1 MPPLSPGKSEMVSS
15 DNNSAQIIQTEIFDS
30 RTKYDTKWS
39 SNLDWILS
47 RLVNYF
53 QYRELLTNFK
63 VAR

>member
-15 DNNSAQIIQTEIFDS
+15 DNNSAQIIQTEIFDA

-47 RLVNYF
+47 RLVNLFSVQTALDYC
-53 QYRELLTNFK
+53 
-63 VAR
+63 

>member
-15 DNNSAQIIQTEIFDS
+15 DNNSAQIIQTEIFGG

-47 RLVNYF
+47 RLVN
-53 QYRELLTNFK
+53 
-63 VAR
+63 

>member
-15 DNNSAQIIQTEIFDS
+15 DNNSAQIIQTEIFDG

-47 RLVNYF
+47 CLVNLF
-53 QYRELLTNFK
+53 SVQTALD
-63 VAR
+63 

>member
-30 RTKYDTKWS
+30 RTKYDTKYDMKCS

-47 RLVNYF
+47 CLVN
-53 QYRELLTNFK
+53 LC
-63 VAR
+63 